1 MKDTLI
7 IGLTGNIGTGKT
19 TVLKMLRALGA
30 FTIDADDVAHQVIQ
44 PGEPAHAQVVAAFG
58 QEILENGSAS
68 IDRKRLAQIV
78 FSDPNKLARLEYLIH
93 PAIIARINA
102 MAEAASEAV
111 VVIEAIKLLEAGMAA
126 TMCDQ
131 VWVVTSPVEQQI
143 ERLMKERGMSRA
155 AALARLSSQSPQSFK
170 VGQADVVIDN
180 SGTLAELEQQVQAAW
195 QRLPLF
201 ALA

>member
-19 TVLKMLRALGA
+19 TVLKMLRAYGA
-30 FTIDADDVAHQVIQ
+30 CTIDADDVAHDVIQ
-44 PGEPAHAQVVAAFG
+44 PGQPAHAQVVAAFG
-58 QEILENGSAS
+58 QEILDDSGI
-68 IDRKRLAQIV
+68 IDRKRLGQIV
-78 FSDPNKLARLEYLIH
+78 FNDPNKLARLEHLIH

-102 MAEAASEAV
+102 LIEAANEAV

-126 TMCDQ
+126 TLCDQ

-143 ERLMKERGMSRA
+143 ERLMAERGMTRA

-170 VGQADVVIDN
+170 VSQADVVIDN
-180 SGTLAELEQQVQAAW
+180 SGSLAQLERQVQAAW

-201 ALA
+201 VPA